1 LNLICFASCIE
12 GLFFFAAFAYVYFL
26 RSKGLLHGLASG
38 TNWVF
43 RDESAHMNFAY
54 EVVKK
59 VRAEEPD
66 LFDAE
71 MERQIAVMLD
81 EAVECEMQFAEDIL
95 SGGVAGL
102 SVSDMK
108 QYLEFIAD
116 QRLAML
122 GLNKVYKAKNPFS
135 FMDLQ
140 DVQELTNFFE
150 RRVSAYQVSVAGEV
164 SFGEAF

>member
-1 LNLICFASCIE
+1 
-12 GLFFFAAFAYVYFL
+12 
-26 RSKGLLHGLASG
+26 
-38 TNWVF
+38 
-43 RDESAHMNFAY
+43 MNFAY
-54 EVVKK
+54 EVVSK
-59 VRAEEPD
+59 VRSEEPD

-71 MERQIAVMLD
+71 LERQIAMMLD

-102 SVSDMK
+102 SVGDMK

-122 GLNKVYKAKNPFS
+122 GIPKVYKAKNPFS

-150 RRVSAYQVSVAGEV
+150 RRVSAYQVSIAGEV
-164 SFGEAF
+164 SFSEAF